1 MAVVGGTVEGSPTFL
16 ADNRSS
22 SEKLYSL
29 SSGSPSAGAAVP
41 QGGTSMCRWLCRPNR
56 AGVTTPLLE
65 RRPSL
70 PCRRVDHP
78 SSISWGLKSRR
89 LRPGWKVL
97 GRRGVL
103 LDERGGRQYRPQLLA
118 GVEGVRGRVHVLFQ
132 RIDPR
137 VHRTGHG
144 GSQHRAGEP
153 CVLDQEGHLPVVV
166 TQREQVRLALAD
178 LRAGV
183 EAERV
188 LP

>member
-1 MAVVGGTVEGSPTFL
+1 MAVPTEPGWGHDSPL
-16 ADNRSS
+16 GEAS
-22 SEKLYSL
+22 
-29 SSGSPSAGAAVP
+29 
-41 QGGTSMCRWLCRPNR
+41 
-56 AGVTTPLLE
+56 VTA
-65 RRPSL
+65 L
-70 PCRRVDHP
+70 PPVDHP